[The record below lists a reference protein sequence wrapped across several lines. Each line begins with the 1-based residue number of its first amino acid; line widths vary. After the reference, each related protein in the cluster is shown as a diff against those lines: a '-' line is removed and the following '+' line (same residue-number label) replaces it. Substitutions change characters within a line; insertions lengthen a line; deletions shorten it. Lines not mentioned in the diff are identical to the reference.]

1 MNTFFKS
8 LLLLAAVLGLSVTT
22 SAKADFRD
30 YNYKAWNQGY
40 RASRSVA
47 RSRRVY
53 RAPAPVIVRTER
65 APTAVAQSPTTER
78 RFSYEP
84 LQQVESGKPCPDSVT
99 TQHAP
104 ATTQRPAESGRRF
117 SYEPAIE
124 PSREPAVRTF
134 SRPMTRESQKPAY
147 LLPKTDPRKYRTGR

>member
-1 MNTFFKS
+1 MNTLFKS
-8 LLLLAAVLGLSVTT
+8 LLLLTAVIGLSVTT

-30 YNYKAWNQGY
+30 YNDKAWNQGY

-53 RAPAPVIVRTER
+53 RSPASVIVRTER
-65 APTAVAQSPTTER
+65 APSAIAQAPTTDR

-84 LQQVESGKPCPDSVT
+84 SQQVESGTPCPDSVT
-99 TQHAP
+99 TVPAP
-104 ATTQRPAESGRRF
+104 ATAQRPAESGRRF

-124 PSREPAVRTF
+124 LSREPAVRTF
-134 SRPMTRESQKPAY
+134 SRPMTRELQKPAY